1 MKLLFIVDGRS
12 PIALNWIHYFTQTN
26 QHQVMVI
33 STYPCDPNV
42 LPDIQID
49 QIPVGFTGRMQGG
62 KNEPPST
69 SGSFVGHWQQYLRRT
84 SSFELLRLVRLW
96 LTTVEL
102 QRHVQPIRQR
112 IVQYQPDL
120 VHAMRIPFEGII
132 AAKATPAGTPLLV
145 SVWGN
150 DFTLHAQQYPPIAR
164 QTRQT
169 LARTNALH
177 ADCQRD
183 IRLGQEWGL
192 EPHKPTIVL
201 PGAGGIQG
209 ELFRPGPPND
219 TLRQTLGIPAG
230 ATIIINPR
238 GIRDYV
244 RNDLFFQAIPKVLA
258 RKPNTFFLC
267 SNMAGNTIAENWVRR
282 LNLTANVR
290 LLPQLPREQ
299 MADYFRLAQIAVSP
313 SLHDGTPNTLLES
326 MACGCFPVAGDIESI
341 REWLEPG
348 LNALLF
354 DPNDVE
360 AQARALLQ
368 AIDNQPLR
376 HRAQHHNQK
385 LVAERAEYQ
394 TVMHKAEAFYCKL
407 VNKHDL
413 NP

>member
-12 PIALNWIHYFTQTN
+12 PIALNWIHYFTQTT

-33 STYPCDPNV
+33 STYPCDPQV
-42 LPDIQID
+42 LPGIQID

-62 KNEPPST
+62 KNEPSST
-69 SGSFVGHWQQYLRRT
+69 SGSFVSHWQQYLRRT
-84 SSFELLRLVRLW
+84 SSFELLRLARLW
-96 LTTVEL
+96 LTTFEV
-102 QRHVQPIRQR
+102 QRHVQSIRQR
-112 IVQYQPDL
+112 IVQYKPDL
-120 VHAMRIPFEGII
+120 VHAMRIPFEGIV

-150 DFTLHAQQYPPIAR
+150 DFTLHAQQSRLIAR

-183 IRLGQEWGL
+183 ICLGQKWGL
-192 EPHKPTIVL
+192 ERHKPTIVL

-209 ELFRPGPPND
+209 ELFRPAPPND
-219 TLRQTLGIPAG
+219 TLRQNLGIPAG

-267 SNMAGNTIAENWVRR
+267 SNMAGNTIAENWVRQ
-282 LNLTANVR
+282 LNLATSVR
-290 LLPQLPREQ
+290 LLPQVSRQQ

-354 DPNDVE
+354 DPNNVE

-376 HRAQHHNQK
+376 HRSQHHNQK

-394 TVMHKAEAFYCKL
+394 TVMHKAESFYCGL
-407 VNKHDL
+407 VNKYAP